1 MAVAVAALTLTAT
14 ALAGGEG
21 WLTNYPKAL
30 AQAKAEKKLL
40 LIDFTGS
47 DWSQAAQKQAAEVFS
62 TKEFKDYAAKNLVL
76 LEVDSPRAKELPAE
90 LTEHNRELVSRFGIR
105 TYPTIVLLDGEGQEQ
120 SRFVSYGGGGA
131 AKVIAKIDAFRE

>member
-1 MAVAVAALTLTAT
+1 MVALTAS
-14 ALAGGEG
+14 AWAEGEG

-40 LIDFTGS
+40 LINFNGS
-47 DWSQAAQKQAAEVFS
+47 DWSQVAKKQTAEVFS
-62 TKEFKDYAAKNLVL
+62 TKDFKDYAAQNLVL

-90 LTEHNRELVSRFGIR
+90 LKDHHRELISKFAIR
-105 TYPTIVLLDGEGQEQ
+105 SFPTLVLLDGDGQEQ
-120 SRFVSYGGGGA
+120 SRFLGYGGGGA